1 MIIKFLWV
9 NLIYFINYAFQNS
22 RFKGRFRENLLR
34 KGIFQ
39 FRFIVIQSLYS
50 RIESDGHAGRRCEN
64 QLVPKCFIC
73 QEKHSV
79 LHILIRT

>member
-9 NLIYFINYAFQNS
+9 NLIYFIHYTFQNS
-22 RFKGRFRENLLR
+22 RFKGCFRENLLR

-50 RIESDGHAGRRCEN
+50 RIESDPVGDVRISLSQN
-64 QLVPKCFIC
+64 VS
-73 QEKHSV
+73 SV
-79 LHILIRT
+79 RKNTPSCIY